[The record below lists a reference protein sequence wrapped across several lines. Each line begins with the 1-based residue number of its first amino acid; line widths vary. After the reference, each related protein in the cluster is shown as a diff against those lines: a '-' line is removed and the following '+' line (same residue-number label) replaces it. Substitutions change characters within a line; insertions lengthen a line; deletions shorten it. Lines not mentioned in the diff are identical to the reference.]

1 MAKKKTNEE
10 RLNYKKTLTELREK
24 GPERLY
30 LLWGDEDYLTETF
43 AQEIKKLC
51 VGDNE
56 DDFSYRKISE
66 REYTPEL
73 LSDAIDSVP
82 FLTERTM
89 VELRGI
95 DLNRIKDSNA
105 EALLKAIKDIPEYCS
120 VVFVQTAGFEPD
132 KRLKLLKY
140 ITTNGKE
147 LHFTA
152 QSGDALIN
160 WIVRRFSAEGKR
172 IELEAAQRLIAV
184 SGELMNRLIPEIA
197 KVAAYSKGDRVTVAD
212 VDAVAHHIPEAVIFD
227 MTDRLAEGRN
237 DAAFELL
244 SELLADKDN
253 EPIMMLAVLGIQMR
267 KLYASRLAAEKG
279 LGKDYIM
286 KLYNIRFDSIAS
298 RLIASARRFSLSY
311 LARAVELCAET
322 DYKMKSS
329 GIDSAELFKECVM
342 RIAAGDINV

>member
-1 MAKKKTNEE
+1 MAKKKQNEE
-10 RLNYKKTLTELREK
+10 RLNYKKTLAELK
-24 GPERLY
+24 DNGPERLY
-30 LLWGDEDYLTETF
+30 LLWGDEDYLTDSFT
-43 AQEIKKLC
+43 QEIKKLC

-66 REYTPEL
+66 RDYSPEL
-73 LSDAIDSVP
+73 LADAVDSVP

-95 DLNRIKDSNA
+95 DLNRIKDSDA
-105 EALLKAIKDIPEYCS
+105 EALLRVIKDIPDYCS
-120 VVFVQTAGFEPD
+120 VVFVQPSGFEPD

-140 ITTNGKE
+140 IISNGKE

-172 IELEAAQRLIAV
+172 IELEAAQRLISV
-184 SGELMNRLIPEIA
+184 SGDLMNRLIPEIA
-197 KVAAYSKGDRVTVAD
+197 KVAAYAKGGTVTVAD

-253 EPIMMLAVLGIQMR
+253 EPIMMLAVLGVQMR
-267 KLYASRLAAEKG
+267 KLYAAKLAAEKG
-279 LGKDYIM
+279 LGKEYLM

-298 RLIASARRFSLSY
+298 RLIATARRFSLSY
-311 LARAVELCAET
+311 LTRAVRLCAET
-322 DYKMKSS
+322 DHKMKSS
-329 GIDSAELFKECVM
+329 GGDSAELFKECVL
-342 RIAAGDINV
+342 RIAAGDANA